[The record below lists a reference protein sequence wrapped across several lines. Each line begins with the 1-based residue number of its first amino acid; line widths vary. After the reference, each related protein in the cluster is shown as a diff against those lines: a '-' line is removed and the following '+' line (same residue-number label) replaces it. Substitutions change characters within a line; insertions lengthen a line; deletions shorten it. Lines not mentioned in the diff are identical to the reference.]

1 MRMILRRF
9 VKSKARGIEVALWS
23 RQRARPF
30 TTPQIHRCIRL
41 YSRIRAQSREPQAAA
56 SD

>member
-30 TTPQIHRCIRL
+30 TTPQIHRCLRL